1 MAKIVEQQVVI
12 KLSTIV
18 KDTVEDVQQIAGD
31 DFVESVEAVV
41 QELVDNNVVVEVY
54 RLD

>member
-18 KDTVEDVQQIAGD
+18 KDTTDNVQPIVGA
-31 DFVESVEAVV
+31 DFVDSVEAVV
-41 QELVDNNVVVEVY
+41 QELVSGNVVVEVY
-54 RLD
+54 QLD